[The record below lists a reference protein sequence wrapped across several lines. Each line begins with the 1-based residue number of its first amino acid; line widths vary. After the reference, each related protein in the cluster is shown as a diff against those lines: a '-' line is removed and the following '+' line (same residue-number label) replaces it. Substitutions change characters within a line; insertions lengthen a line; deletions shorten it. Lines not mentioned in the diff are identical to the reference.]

1 MEYAGV
7 KDSGKREEM
16 VTGSVRDTREGKGRY
31 DLIPPYPMKRLAQH
45 YENGAVKYGD
55 RNWEKGQKLMRFL
68 DSAMR
73 HLQCV
78 IAGENDEDH
87 ESAVIWNVMG
97 YMDTKQRIAEGK
109 LPKSLDDRPDR
120 PETEKE
126 RLNREYFN
134 HNRLDAP
141 RFKWID
147 EIEAKTSPFTC
158 DVCDYTEVDDDEE
171 YDDKFAEE
179 NLPSPEELFS
189 KLFKDVRSRL
199 AQNEIKGIDSNIVD
213 LTDRD
218 KRKVLKIVL
227 KRDTDGII
235 FMIADRD
242 SNQVYYLNLTQ
253 KGIGA
258 EEKHSFPYEER
269 EHLYFI
275 FHDENIVG
283 MAGSDEKVDVDEY
296 NNDIAKFGTKLV
308 EFIQTPKGKS

>member
-97 YMDTKQRIAEGK
+97 YMDTKRRIAEGK
-109 LPKSLDDRPDR
+109 LPESLDDRPDR

-126 RLNREYFN
+126 RLNDAFKAF
-134 HNRLDAP
+134 LD
-141 RFKWID
+141 
-147 EIEAKTSPFTC
+147 S
-158 DVCDYTEVDDDEE
+158 
-171 YDDKFAEE
+171 
-179 NLPSPEELFS
+179 LPSPSEPMA
-189 KLFKDVRSRL
+189 KLLDRIENS
-199 AQNEIKGIDSNIVD
+199 IID
-213 LTDRD
+213 LTDPD
-218 KRKVLKIVL
+218 KRKILKIVL
-227 KRDTDGII
+227 KRDINGTI

-242 SNQVYYLNLTQ
+242 GNQVYYLNLTQ

-258 EEKHSFPYEER
+258 EEKHDFPYEEK

-296 NNDIAKFGTKLV
+296 NNDVAKFGTKLV

>member
-1 MEYAGV
+1 MIRNLISKIKSWYDSFLFFNQLTKEIEMEYAGV

-109 LPKSLDDRPDR
+109 LPESLDDRPDR

-126 RLNREYFN
+126 RLNDAFKAF
-134 HNRLDAP
+134 LD
-141 RFKWID
+141 
-147 EIEAKTSPFTC
+147 S
-158 DVCDYTEVDDDEE
+158 
-171 YDDKFAEE
+171 
-179 NLPSPEELFS
+179 LPSPSEPMA
-189 KLFKDVRSRL
+189 KLLDRIENS
-199 AQNEIKGIDSNIVD
+199 IID
-213 LTDRD
+213 LTDPD
-218 KRKVLKIVL
+218 KRKILKIVL
-227 KRDTDGII
+227 KRDINGTI

-242 SNQVYYLNLTQ
+242 GNQVYYLNLTQ

-258 EEKHSFPYEER
+258 EEKHDFPYEEK

-296 NNDIAKFGTKLV
+296 NNDVAKFGTKLV